1 MLYLINYRLY
11 NVISSKDEDAR
22 NVYGVIVY
30 TIGYVVDVDDVDDV
44 VDQEVDEVDDDAIVN
59 VVFPAFL

>member
-11 NVISSKDEDAR
+11 NVISSKDEDAC
-22 NVYGVIVY
+22 NVYDVIVD
-30 TIGYVVDVDDVDDV
+30 TIGYVVDVDDV
-44 VDQEVDEVDDDAIVN
+44 VDQEVDEVDDDAVVN